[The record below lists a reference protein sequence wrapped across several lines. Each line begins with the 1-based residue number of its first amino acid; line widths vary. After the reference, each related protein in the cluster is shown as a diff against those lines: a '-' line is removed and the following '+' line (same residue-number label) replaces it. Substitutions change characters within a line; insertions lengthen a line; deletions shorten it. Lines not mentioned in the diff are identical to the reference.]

1 MSNGQF
7 VDGEDDIFDND
18 EELERILEA
27 DNEAPEEIQVW
38 KDVLFYCILTVF
50 ICCLSMPHELQIK
63 TKIICHSLNKRVR
76 YNYCPISTSLVMSGA
91 QFISVD

>member
-27 DNEAPEEIQVW
+27 DNEAP

-63 TKIICHSLNKRVR
+63 TNSICNSLNKRVR
-76 YNYCPISTSLVMSGA
+76 YNYRPISTSLVMSGA